1 MNSPERYLRPRPRL
15 SASLWLLPLGLLAA
29 SLALGMHGI
38 SASSSLASLQA
49 HHDAL
54 VAAQSLKPVPP
65 ARPADVELQKRW
77 KELLVERDFPWQG
90 VFAAVERVDRTSIEL
105 LEFRPDK
112 RTGRIVLRGEARDVD
127 ALTGYLEALSSD
139 PSLEKV
145 HLVHRQLIARNALQ
159 TVGFE
164 IKARLRN

>member
-1 MNSPERYLRPRPRL
+1 MNSPEHYLRPRPRL
-15 SASLWLLPLGLLAA
+15 PASLWLLPLGLLAA

-38 SASSSLASLQA
+38 AASSSLASLQA

-54 VAAQSLKPVPP
+54 ASAQSIKPVPP

-77 KELLVERDFPWQG
+77 KELLAERDFPWQG
-90 VFAAVERVDRTSIEL
+90 VFAAVERADRTSIEL
-105 LEFRPDK
+105 LEFQPDK
-112 RTGRIVLRGEARDVD
+112 RTGRIVLRGEARDLD
-127 ALTGYLEALSSD
+127 ALTGYLEALSGD
-139 PSLEKV
+139 PSLDTV